1 MQLTPGLVILVLKIA
16 VGAVT
21 VLLLASLAALAKG
34 NIRLHG
40 RINLAFFVLTLAAVL
55 GLEFLIRVIDPRMFE
70 EYLVRHEAQQIMR
83 IHLIFSIPSALLL
96 PLMLFTGLKRQ
107 RNLHLGMAVV
117 FLILWTGTFVTGVF
131 YLPHE
136 M

>member
-1 MQLTPGLVILVLKIA
+1 MPLNPGLIILVLKIA
-16 VGAVT
+16 VCAVT
-21 VLLLASLAALAKG
+21 VLLLASLVALAKG

-55 GLEFLIRVIDPRMFE
+55 GLEFLIRAIEPGLFE
-70 EYLVRHEAQQIMR
+70 QHLAQHNAQQIMR
-83 IHLIFSIPSALLL
+83 VHLIFSIPSALLL
-96 PLMLFTGLKRQ
+96 PLMLFTGLKHHRT
-107 RNLHLGMAVV
+107 LHVSMAIA

>member
-1 MQLTPGLVILVLKIA
+1 MQLNPGLIILVLKVA
-16 VGAVT
+16 VAAVT
-21 VLLLASLAALAKG
+21 VLLLASLVALAKG

-40 RINLAFFVLTLAAVL
+40 RINLVFFVLTLAAVL
-55 GLEFLIRVIDPRMFE
+55 GLEFLIRAIDPRLFE
-70 EYLVRHEAQQIMR
+70 QYLEQHSAQQIMR

-96 PLMLFTGLKRQ
+96 PLMLFTGLKRH
-107 RNLHLGMAVV
+107 RTIHIAMAIV
-117 FLILWTGTFVTGVF
+117 FLILWTGTFVTGIF

>member
-21 VLLLASLAALAKG
+21 VLLLASLVALAKG

-55 GLEFLIRVIDPRMFE
+55 GLEFLIRVIDPRLFE

-107 RNLHLGMAVV
+107 RTIHIAMAVV
-117 FLILWTGTFVTGVF
+117 FLILWTGTFITGVF

>member
-1 MQLTPGLVILVLKIA
+1 MSLTPGLVILVLKIA
-16 VGAVT
+16 VAAVT
-21 VLLLASLAALAKG
+21 VLLLASLVALAKG

-96 PLMLFTGLKRQ
+96 PLMLFTGLKRH
-107 RNLHLGMAVV
+107 RNLHVAMAIV
-117 FLILWTGTFVTGVF
+117 FLILWTGTFVTGIF